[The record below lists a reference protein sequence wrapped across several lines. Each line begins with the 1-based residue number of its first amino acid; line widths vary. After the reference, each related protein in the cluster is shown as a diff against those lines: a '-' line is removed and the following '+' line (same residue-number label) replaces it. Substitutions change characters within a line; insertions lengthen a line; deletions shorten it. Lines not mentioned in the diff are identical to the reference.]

1 MMLSFVCM
9 QSIWSCSCMAAIFTL
24 LVTCGAAQPLVSC
37 PAPHSGKSGSRQCT
51 SLVQMRSLTSRALAP
66 KEDNGDTTLHINPVP
81 DGTEPLHSDEVAAM
95 QHQESAAPQPLH
107 LELSQ
112 HGKDASA
119 SSVLLQDENSSA
131 QPQDTVSK
139 HSGKS
144 SPELQSRG
152 RTMPLPHRANEMTAS
167 EQSTVSRSKGD
178 GISHIAGP
186 ASMQHNNDGS
196 TDVQNLPTELQT
208 IGSQVMNSSTEH
220 GVYVL
225 SQHFQNLS
233 TLLIQQLDIYGR
245 FAVLHAKEGSKS
257 LGHAMLLELKGPP
270 KAPTIFLAF
279 GLFALLALGSLFLC
293 FVAVGGEQSD
303 QEQRKLQEPANKSIT
318 GKMPAS
324 FLTTQR
330 KDDVLSV
337 STRTSV
343 QFCPELVVPSGRE
356 CVLLVP
362 MVIMTSNV
370 AAQSEEHQVADLRGN
385 PVLRVSV
392 SSGTRRSGSIG
403 SVGGYSN
410 SGKISLM
417 AAGTGE
423 VLAFCI
429 PRGGLEGVDQP
440 VHIQEGGEYAIYHAS
455 GELFGTI
462 QGVCLPDWDAP
473 EERYVLSA
481 ASGRLH
487 FWGALQDFA
496 LNVTDDQG
504 VLLATTERCSVD
516 FAAKG
521 EYFRLRVAPLAD
533 VGLILCGLLSLS
545 RLEISRGAQPG

>member
-1 MMLSFVCM
+1 
-9 QSIWSCSCMAAIFTL
+9 
-24 LVTCGAAQPLVSC
+24 
-37 PAPHSGKSGSRQCT
+37 
-51 SLVQMRSLTSRALAP
+51 
-66 KEDNGDTTLHINPVP
+66 
-81 DGTEPLHSDEVAAM
+81 M
-95 QHQESAAPQPLH
+95 QH
-107 LELSQ
+107 
-112 HGKDASA
+112 KTD
-119 SSVLLQDENSSA
+119 NSSNA
-131 QPQDTVSK
+131 
-139 HSGKS
+139 
-144 SPELQSRG
+144 
-152 RTMPLPHRANEMTAS
+152 
-167 EQSTVSRSKGD
+167 
-178 GISHIAGP
+178 
-186 ASMQHNNDGS
+186 
-196 TDVQNLPTELQT
+196 QNLHVPTELPT
-208 IGSQVMNSSTEH
+208 TGSHVMNSSSEH

-225 SQHFQNLS
+225 SQHFRNLS

-245 FAVLHAKEGSKS
+245 FAMLHVGNGSKS
-257 LGHAMLLELKGPP
+257 LGHAMLLELREPP
-270 KAPTIFLAF
+270 RAPTIFLAF
-279 GLFALLALGSLFLC
+279 GLFTLLALGSLFLC
-293 FVAVGGEQSD
+293 FVAVGGDQSD

-545 RLEISRGAQPG
+545 RLEISRGAQPALE